1 MHGSYPESMT
11 SSDVVDRST
20 GTLARLLRWA
30 LAVLAAAMAWVAT
43 AGAWVVTCTEPAR
56 SLPPTGGGN
65 ALLVWVGWAAGPFAT
80 LVVGSVAWERVRGRG
95 GPGDRP
101 ASAHT
106 LEPAPGVPQEHFRCT
121 RRSLVWRAVAV
132 LVLGGLWAAVM
143 AQWPG
148 AVLRVLDGE
157 LDGLGRYDL
166 AFGLIAGPLLL
177 VLVIAA
183 MAAGTK
189 HRWTRRRGIILSQ
202 PGIWVRTPG
211 CDVGFVARDRV
222 VALQRRPRGRRRS
235 SWWLVGR
242 GDARAVITGISNER
256 HYTTSGEEHW
266 AFMLPLGE
274 IRAEERAA
282 CVEALT
288 RWCPPHARRDWSVPS
303 RTLVQEFLDR

>member
-11 SSDVVDRST
+11 SSDVVDRSP

-183 MAAGTK
+183 MAGGHEAPLDAPTGNRPLPARHLGAHARVRRGLRGPGPGGRPAAAPPGTPPEQLVAGGP
-189 HRWTRRRGIILSQ
+189 RRR
-202 PGIWVRTPG
+202 PGGDHRH
-211 CDVGFVARDRV
+211 
-222 VALQRRPRGRRRS
+222 LQR
-235 SWWLVGR
+235 
-242 GDARAVITGISNER
+242 
-256 HYTTSGEEHW
+256 
-266 AFMLPLGE
+266 
-274 IRAEERAA
+274 
-282 CVEALT
+282 EALHHL
-288 RWCPPHARRDWSVPS
+288 R
-303 RTLVQEFLDR
+303 